1 MNLRGKYFKISTQHK
16 HNSSDM
22 QDSQNESVNLPTL
35 FQDFSQV
42 VYNYDQL
49 SFTAMFFSNYMLTVC
64 LFMFM
69 NFGSWDCFE
78 KKKRCLL
85 SLPFTLSTFAC
96 VFLSLLVLRVGCGI

>member
-78 KKKRCLL
+78 KKNAVYSVYHLL
-85 SLPFTLSTFAC
+85 YQL
-96 VFLSLLVLRVGCGI
+96 LRVCFFLFWF